1 MTDAPSPPLIAAA
14 LAVADLVRLQTQIA
28 AARTR
33 LVQLLQDA
41 MQAAAPPDASQAAVL
56 LEVNEELVTSALRCQ
71 NDAVA
76 VALALDDALRSA
88 EFDTLTHL
96 PNRHL
101 LHERFDWA
109 LAAAKRHN
117 SRLALLFLDI
127 NHFKQI
133 NDREGHAVGDAVLQR
148 VAGELVAAVRE
159 VDTVCRYGGDEF
171 VILLSEIS
179 QPDDASRV
187 ARKLAAALAVPALA
201 GDQLLPL
208 SASIGISLYPDD
220 GQDADTLIGRADV
233 AMYHAKRHGLGS
245 FAFHGHPP
253 NGERPALSPSESA
266 QAQILDEHERRFAL
280 MREANEQLVLTAL
293 ATQTGQAAAEQAQ
306 RQLLAALRTV
316 LDQPADD
323 LWWRDRLQA
332 LLNPPG

>member
-1 MTDAPSPPLIAAA
+1 MSDAASPPLSAAA
-14 LAVADLVRLQTQIA
+14 LAAADLDRLQTQVA

-41 MQAAAPPDASQAAVL
+41 MRATAPLDASQAAVL
-56 LEVNEELVTSALRCQ
+56 LEVNEELVISALRCQ

-88 EFDTLTHL
+88 EFDVLTHL

-109 LAAAKRHN
+109 LAAAKRHH

-133 NDREGHAVGDAVLQR
+133 NDRQGHAVGDRVLQR
-148 VAGELVAAVRE
+148 VAGVLVAAVRE

-171 VILLSEIS
+171 VILLNEIS
-179 QPDDASRV
+179 QPDDAARV

-220 GQDADTLIGRADV
+220 GQDTDTLIGRADV

-245 FAFHGHPP
+245 FAFHGQPP
-253 NGERPALSPSESA
+253 NGEQPSLSPNESA
-266 QAQILDEHERRFAL
+266 QAQVLVEHDRRFAL
-280 MREANEQLVLTAL
+280 MRDANEQLVLAAL
-293 ATQTGQAAAEQAQ
+293 GAQTGQAAAEQAQ

-316 LDQPADD
+316 LDQPSDD
-323 LWWRDRLQA
+323 PPWRDRLQA
-332 LLNPPG
+332 LLNPPS

>member
-41 MQAAAPPDASQAAVL
+41 MQAAAPVDASQAAVL

-109 LAAAKRHN
+109 LAAAKRHH

-127 NHFKQI
+127 DHFKQI
-133 NDREGHAVGDAVLQR
+133 NDCHGHAVGDGVLQR
-148 VAGELVAAVRE
+148 VAGVLVAAVRE

-253 NGERPALSPSESA
+253 NGERTAQSPFESA
-266 QAQILDEHERRFAL
+266 QAQIIEHERRFAL

-332 LLNPPG
+332 LLNPPS

>member
-1 MTDAPSPPLIAAA
+1 MSDAPSPPVSAAA
-14 LAVADLVRLQTQIA
+14 LAAADLDRLQTQVA
-28 AARTR
+28 AART
-33 LVQLLQDA
+33 LVARLLQDA
-41 MQAAAPPDASQAAVL
+41 MQAAAPLDASQAAVL
-56 LEVNEELVTSALRCQ
+56 LEVNEELVISALRCQ

-88 EFDTLTHL
+88 EFDALTHL

-101 LHERFDWA
+101 LHERFNWA
-109 LAAAKRHN
+109 LAAAKRHH

-133 NDREGHAVGDAVLQR
+133 NDRQGHAVGDGVLQR
-148 VAGELVAAVRE
+148 VAGVLVAAVRA

-171 VILLSEIS
+171 VILLTEIS
-179 QPDDASRV
+179 QPDDAARV

-201 GDQLLPL
+201 GHQLLPL

-220 GQDADTLIGRADV
+220 GQDTDTLIGRADA

-245 FAFHGHPP
+245 FAFHGQPP
-253 NGERPALSPSESA
+253 NGEQPALSPTESA
-266 QAQILDEHERRFAL
+266 QAQVLVEHDRRFAL
-280 MREANEQLVLTAL
+280 MREANEQLVLAAL
-293 ATQTGQAAAEQAQ
+293 AAQTGQAAAEQAQ

-316 LDQPADD
+316 LYQPSNDP
-323 LWWRDRLQA
+323 LWRDRLQA